1 MAVTAVIVN
10 RRVTPRADQLTHA
23 VRRIWSFVP
32 VHLTS
37 PENNSTVS
45 ECGQNSSVA
54 ISNIRGGVSR
64 RVECDFRQSGH
75 RNNTTARLRF
85 TRNVRLPISVL
96 K

>member
-23 VRRIWSFVP
+23 VRRIWSLVP

-45 ECGQNSSVA
+45 ECGQNSSDA
-54 ISNIRGGVSR
+54 ISNIRGGLVDVSNAISDSR
-64 RVECDFRQSGH
+64 AIGTTQQRGCVSLATYDF
-75 RNNTTARLRF
+75 LLVF
-85 TRNVRLPISVL
+85 
-96 K
+96 